1 MEIIKYKKVGENK
14 YKIEFSTTEITVYED
29 IIFKY
34 DLLIKRKI
42 DIELLDKIIDDN
54 KFYEAYYLSLNY
66 IEIKMRNKKEIIE
79 YLKRKEFD
87 DKYIEFALDKL
98 ENLGL
103 LNNKNY
109 IEAYI
114 NDKINLSLDG
124 PYKIKRYLLEC
135 DFNEEDIDEYLSK
148 FDDIWSDRIN
158 KIISKKSNLF
168 KNKSYYN
175 MINKFRNYLFDMGYD
190 KYLIEEELS
199 KIEYDNSSINKE
211 YEKAVKKYKDD
222 KNKISSYLFRKGYS
236 YDEINNLLK

>member
-1 MEIIKYKKVGENK
+1 M
-14 YKIEFSTTEITVYED
+14 
-29 IIFKY
+29 
-34 DLLIKRKI
+34 
-42 DIELLDKIIDDN
+42 
-54 KFYEAYYLSLNY
+54 
-66 IEIKMRNKKEIIE
+66 
-79 YLKRKEFD
+79 
-87 DKYIEFALDKL
+87 
-98 ENLGL
+98 
-103 LNNKNY
+103 
-109 IEAYI
+109 
-114 NDKINLSLDG
+114 SLDG